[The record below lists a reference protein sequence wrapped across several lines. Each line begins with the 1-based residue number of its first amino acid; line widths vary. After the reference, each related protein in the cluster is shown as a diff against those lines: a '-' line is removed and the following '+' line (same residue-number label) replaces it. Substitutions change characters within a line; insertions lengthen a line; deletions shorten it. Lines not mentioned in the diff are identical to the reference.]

1 MTFSD
6 PSLLWALAALAIPLA
21 IHLLGRR
28 RTRCAVLPTAR
39 FAEAAHQE
47 ARGRLRLKRA
57 ALLGLRLAAIALL
70 LLALAGPQLVRDA
83 APGAASASP
92 APAQPSEKQARDSTA
107 AEPRAIRILIVDAAE
122 EKDARLRS
130 ADLVAAALGGETD
143 VGKTIA
149 RRRASEVDRPAFDA
163 ADVVFWVGSQAASR
177 AAGIEA
183 FSERAGLVWMPADL
197 RPPDPDL
204 AGILAVRQEGPQAD
218 PDGYTIDPAAYAS
231 DLVQA
236 FEAGTSGDLAA
247 PVFRK
252 RLRLDAAEAG
262 AIRFHDGAPAIV
274 DRRRDK
280 GRVVAMAAGP
290 GPAWG
295 DLARRAEFVVL
306 MHSLAEALA
315 PDNAAWVPLDPEG
328 LDGQGARPAPSA
340 TPARRTTTAG
350 PKEASPTFIDLSA
363 WFVLAL
369 AAALAAETVLSASRS
384 SARRALT

>member
-1 MTFSD
+1 
-6 PSLLWALAALAIPLA
+6 
-21 IHLLGRR
+21 
-28 RTRCAVLPTAR
+28 
-39 FAEAAHQE
+39 
-47 ARGRLRLKRA
+47 
-57 ALLGLRLAAIALL
+57 
-70 LLALAGPQLVRDA
+70 
-83 APGAASASP
+83 
-92 APAQPSEKQARDSTA
+92 
-107 AEPRAIRILIVDAAE
+107 
-122 EKDARLRS
+122 
-130 ADLVAAALGGETD
+130 VAAALGGETD

-163 ADVVFWVGSQAASR
+163 ADVVFWVGSQAAPR

-183 FSERAGLVWMPADL
+183 FSERAGLVWMPADP
-197 RPPDPDL
+197 RPPDADL
-204 AGILAVRQEGPQAD
+204 AGILAVRPEGPQAD

-290 GPAWG
+290 SPAWG
-295 DLARRAEFVVL
+295 DLAGRAEFVVL

-315 PDNAAWVPLDPEG
+315 PGDDAWV
-328 LDGQGARPAPSA
+328 QSIRPTPSPP
-340 TPARRTTTAG
+340 PARRATTVE

-369 AAALAAETVLSASRS
+369 AAALAAETVLAASHS
-384 SARRALT
+384 SARKPDAQLPA